1 MNDQLVKLRASDSY
15 VPQTVH
21 FKKRKFDG
29 HFEIIGR
36 MSDRDYLAIEPRCGQ
51 EVVLDVQPDR
61 SKALDVVRFLRG
73 HSNNNGH

>member
-1 MNDQLVKLRASDSY
+1 MNDRLVSLRARDSY

-21 FKKRKFDG
+21 FNKRKFDG

-36 MSDRDYLAIEPRCGQ
+36 MSDKDYLEIEPHCGQ

-73 HSNNNGH
+73 HNNNGR